1 MITPANERTPKPHVL
16 EERLGAWASGSTG
29 TEAAVE
35 LLIETNFWL
44 NRTEFVEAALVIDG
58 DEVSIDWVRASEV
71 AAEVQCSRGER
82 FLLQLACSLAD
93 PDQSVAMSE
102 ICALDGRNL
111 NRVNEAL
118 RTARFGWG

>member
-1 MITPANERTPKPHVL
+1 M

-35 LLIETNFWL
+35 LLIETGYWL
-44 NRTEFVEAALVIDG
+44 TRAEFVGRAITSAADNAA
-58 DEVSIDWVRASEV
+58 IDWNAAAAV

-93 PDQSVAMSE
+93 PSHQVAMAELST
-102 ICALDGRNL
+102 LDGRNL
-111 NRVNEAL
+111 RRVQDAI
-118 RTARFGWG
+118 RTAKFGW